1 VTIETALQSANQL
14 LKAGHFA
21 EAEKLYRQVLG
32 VNPKHGGALRGLG
45 FLAYQVGRFDAAL
58 ALLEQA
64 VALGPATAPL
74 LLQMAMTLRQLRR
87 LRESN
92 AAWDRA
98 RLLEPKSAQLLN
110 DWGIFLGQRSEFD
123 SAIAAF
129 ERAIQLSPRFTPS
142 YENLALAHELNK
154 DLEKAEAACR
164 RRLAV
169 EPDSADGFNRL
180 GLVLAKAGRLDE
192 AADSFRRAVQ
202 IAPDHGDANC
212 NLGRALQKQKKT
224 DEAIAHF
231 NRAIAADPRSAKNLY
246 QLATLYTDLARYS
259 EALELLDRA
268 VALHPDD
275 VEIRADRSHLL
286 LRLGRFAEGWRE
298 YEHRW
303 KVKSFPHNRR
313 YTHAP
318 QWTGFSIAGQ
328 TLLLHSEQGL
338 GDTIQFVRY
347 APLAAR
353 RGARVLLQC
362 QEELVTLL
370 RGIEGVEQVFGND
383 QLAPKFDV
391 QCPLMSLPFAFGTTV
406 ETIPGQTPY
415 LRADPAQVQR
425 WSERLGACGSRRKIG
440 LVWAGRPQHR
450 GDAQRS
456 IPLEKFAPIFAVKDA
471 VFFALQ
477 KGPAAA
483 AAPPPDAEMISLGP
497 DLNDF
502 ADTAAVVAQLDLV
515 ISVDTAVAHLAGALN
530 KPIWTLVG
538 MTGDSRWLTD
548 RETTPWY
555 PTMRLFRQKSLG
567 DWDPVIA
574 RVAAALTE
582 WPG

>member
-1 VTIETALQSANQL
+1 MTIETALQSANQL
-14 LKAGHFA
+14 LKAGQFA
-21 EAEKLYRQVLG
+21 EAEKLFRKVLG
-32 VNPKHGGALRGLG
+32 VNPKDGPALRGLA
-45 FLAYQVGRFDAAL
+45 FLAYQVGRYDAAL
-58 ALLEQA
+58 PLLEQA
-64 VALGPATAPL
+64 IVVGPATAPL
-74 LLQMAMTLRQLRR
+74 QLQLAMTLRQLRR

-98 RLLEPKSAQLLN
+98 RLLEPKSVQLLN
-110 DWGIFLGQRSEFD
+110 DWGIFLGQRSEFE
-123 SAIAAF
+123 SASAAF
-129 ERAIQLSPRFTPS
+129 ERAIQLAPRFIPS

-154 DLEKAEAACR
+154 NFEKAEAACR
-164 RRLAV
+164 RRLEV
-169 EPDSADGFNRL
+169 EPDSAEGFNRL
-180 GLVLAKAGRLDE
+180 GLVLAKGGQLDE
-192 AADSFRRAVQ
+192 AAKSFMRAVQ
-202 IAPDHGDANC
+202 IAPHHADANC
-212 NLGRALQKQKKT
+212 NLGLALRKQNKT
-224 DEAIAHF
+224 EEAIVYLK
-231 NRAIAADPRSAKNLY
+231 RAIAADPRSAKCLY
-246 QLATLYTDLARYS
+246 QLATLYSDLARHS
-259 EALELLDRA
+259 EALELLDQA

-338 GDTIQFVRY
+338 GDTIQFVRF
-347 APLAAR
+347 APMAAR

-370 RGIEGVEQVFGND
+370 RSVEGVERVFGND
-383 QLAPKFDV
+383 EAAAKFDV
-391 QCPLMSLPFAFGTTV
+391 QCPLMSLPLAFGTTV

-415 LRADPAQVQR
+415 LQPDAAKVQQWR
-425 WSERLGACGSRRKIG
+425 ERLGDGGSRRKIG

-450 GDAQRS
+450 GDVHRS
-456 IPLEKFAPIFAVKDA
+456 VSLKKFAPIFAIKDA
-471 VFFALQ
+471 VFFGLQ
-477 KGPAAA
+477 KGPPASAT
-483 AAPPPDAEMISLGP
+483 PPPDAELISLGP
-497 DLNDF
+497 DFNDF

-538 MTGDSRWLTD
+538 MTGDSRWLTN
-548 RETTPWY
+548 RENSPWY

-567 DWDPVIA
+567 DWDEVIA
-574 RVAAALTE
+574 RVAAALRG
-582 WPG
+582 PPA